1 MAERYPR
8 DGRFLD
14 EGCGVF
20 MEKRAF
26 RRIDMV
32 EIDTTDMMLLRP
44 LDDMACIEILTCVP
58 ALSSTLEG
66 VVS

>member
-1 MAERYPR
+1 
-8 DGRFLD
+8 
-14 EGCGVF
+14 

-32 EIDTTDMMLLRP
+32 ELETTDMMLMRP

-58 ALSSTLEG
+58 AFSSTLDG